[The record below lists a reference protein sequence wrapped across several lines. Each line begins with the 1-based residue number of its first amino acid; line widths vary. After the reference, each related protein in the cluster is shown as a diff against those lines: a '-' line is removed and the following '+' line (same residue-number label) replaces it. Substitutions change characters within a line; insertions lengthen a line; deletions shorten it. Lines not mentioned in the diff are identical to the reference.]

1 MIRFATVE
9 VMRQYGSILENFH
22 QNSEELNDSV
32 FTMMHHVSGDLNSPE
47 ALFIPQV
54 CNQSLDSFIT
64 FRQQN
69 TLANQSIMILPT
81 TLKMLKSRGFDI
93 FTNK

>member
-1 MIRFATVE
+1 LNRFATVE
-9 VMRQYGSILENFH
+9 VMQQYGLVLEDFH

-54 CNQSLDSFIT
+54 
-64 FRQQN
+64 
-69 TLANQSIMILPT
+69 
-81 TLKMLKSRGFDI
+81 
-93 FTNK
+93 